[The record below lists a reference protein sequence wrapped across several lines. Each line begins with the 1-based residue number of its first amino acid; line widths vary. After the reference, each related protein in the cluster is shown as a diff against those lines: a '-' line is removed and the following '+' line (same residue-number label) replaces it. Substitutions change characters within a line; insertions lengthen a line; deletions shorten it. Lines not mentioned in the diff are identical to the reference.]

1 MLGIAARYSDEQ
13 IHGPAQ
19 AVHLNDLGDSLEFC
33 CDPWQVSL
41 ADRDVEECL
50 NGKTQSGGGE
60 SPFVREEDACLVAP
74 RPPRLHG
81 VPRQTEAIR
90 QCHHGRARVRRE
102 RSQELKVDMVKS
114 GHIAE
119 G

>member
-1 MLGIAARYSDEQ
+1 MGKPRAVGERARSYDE
-13 IHGPAQ
+13 
-19 AVHLNDLGDSLEFC
+19 
-33 CDPWQVSL
+33 
-41 ADRDVEECL
+41 
-50 NGKTQSGGGE
+50 
-60 SPFVREEDACLVAP
+60 P
-74 RPPRLHG
+74 RHPRLHG